1 MLAVVEQSKH
11 FMIKLHS
18 MSELSTKNKQC
29 RQGFKISIIV
39 ALEFIL
45 LALFIE
51 SITINILYEWF

>member
-1 MLAVVEQSKH
+1 MFAVVEQSKH

-39 ALEFIL
+39 LEFIL

>member
-1 MLAVVEQSKH
+1 MFAVVEQSKH

-29 RQGFKISIIV
+29 RQGFKIPIIV
-39 ALEFIL
+39 LEFIL